1 MHKKAGCSQHS
12 LASHL
17 QVGHGYFIVD
27 NVEFEDFN
35 AQRKKE
41 TVRCTVRAIVLVG
54 IKIGRAPQEYPFR
67 P

>member
-54 IKIGRAPQEYPFR
+54 IN
-67 P
+67 